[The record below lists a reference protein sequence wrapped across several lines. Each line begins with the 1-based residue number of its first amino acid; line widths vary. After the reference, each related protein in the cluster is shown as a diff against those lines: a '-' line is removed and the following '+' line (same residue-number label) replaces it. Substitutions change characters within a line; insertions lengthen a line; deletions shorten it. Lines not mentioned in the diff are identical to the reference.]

1 MPRPKAPPETHR
13 ECRHC
18 KAVLELSRENFCPSR
33 TCRDGFMLDCREC
46 WREEKRLTTK
56 LAHLGTQRRR
66 AAKNMGA
73 NCGECFGLPWQ
84 VVGATC
90 VGCGLKH
97 ALEPRPELVLW
108 RSWAYAYV

>member
-1 MPRPKAPPETHR
+1 MPRPKALPESHR
-13 ECRHC
+13 ECRTC
-18 KAVLELSRENFCPSR
+18 KARLDLNADNFSPSR
-33 TCRDGFMLDCREC
+33 TCRKGFMLDCRQC
-46 WREEKRLTTK
+46 WREAKRLTAK
-56 LAHLGTQRRR
+56 LDQRGIALRR
-66 AAKNMGA
+66 PAKNMGA

>member
-1 MPRPKAPPETHR
+1 MARPRALPESHR
-13 ECRHC
+13 ECRAC
-18 KAVLELSRENFCPSR
+18 KTVLALNDKNFCPAR
-33 TCRDGFMLDCREC
+33 TCRNGFMLDCRGC
-46 WREEKRLTTK
+46 WRIARREAWDREQHG
-56 LAHLGTQRRR
+56 LARRR

-90 VGCGLKH
+90 VGCGLAH
-97 ALEPRPELVLW
+97 ALELRPEFTFW